1 MPNISFF
8 RRFYHDITKTVPAAN
23 YAVIF
28 ANLRNYKYIN
38 QTAGVRTGDE
48 LMVKFAHTVMDY
60 AKADECVCRMGGD
73 NYVMLIKKENL
84 QDVIQR
90 LDTIKIGGLA
100 SAPGK
105 EFTLSPWLGIAPI
118 EDDGITI
125 NVRVEQASVAC
136 SLGKHQLKRS
146 VVYYDNDLAAM
157 MKRAREI
164 TAMFRPAVA
173 SHEFTPFFQPK
184 VNMLTG
190 ELVGLEALCRWKH
203 DGSYI
208 YPDRFIP
215 VLDRQGLIHDLDMTI
230 LDETCAAIRRWLD
243 MGLTPPRVS
252 FNISRKNLFVPDI
265 EHKILDIIQKHGI
278 STDALEI
285 EITETAKEDEI
296 DRLKGFLAILK
307 QNGLQIAIDDFGTGY
322 SSLSLIHSISADVIK
337 IDKSFVSALRLD
349 NKSGILVETIIQIA
363 ERLEMDV
370 IAEGVETAD
379 EGRALINMGCCN
391 AQGYYYSR
399 PVDFDSVTG
408 IIRKNHFE
416 PIN

>member
-1 MPNISFF
+1 
-8 RRFYHDITKTVPAAN
+8 
-23 YAVIF
+23 
-28 ANLRNYKYIN
+28 
-38 QTAGVRTGDE
+38 
-48 LMVKFAHTVMDY
+48 
-60 AKADECVCRMGGD
+60 
-73 NYVMLIKKENL
+73 
-84 QDVIQR
+84 
-90 LDTIKIGGLA
+90 
-100 SAPGK
+100 
-105 EFTLSPWLGIAPI
+105 
-118 EDDGITI
+118 
-125 NVRVEQASVAC
+125 
-136 SLGKHQLKRS
+136 
-146 VVYYDNDLAAM
+146 
-157 MKRAREI
+157 
-164 TAMFRPAVA
+164 
-173 SHEFTPFFQPK
+173 
-184 VNMLTG
+184 MLTG

-296 DRLKGFLAILK
+296 DRLKGFLTILK

>member
-1 MPNISFF
+1 M
-8 RRFYHDITKTVPAAN
+8 
-23 YAVIF
+23 
-28 ANLRNYKYIN
+28 
-38 QTAGVRTGDE
+38 
-48 LMVKFAHTVMDY
+48 
-60 AKADECVCRMGGD
+60 
-73 NYVMLIKKENL
+73 
-84 QDVIQR
+84 
-90 LDTIKIGGLA
+90 
-100 SAPGK
+100 
-105 EFTLSPWLGIAPI
+105 
-118 EDDGITI
+118 
-125 NVRVEQASVAC
+125 RVEQASVAC